1 MTPFTVEHPDPV
13 PTTLRSEDAALRATI
28 DRLMNRLRSRL
39 GGRCD
44 TLSCTLRDTGPLA
57 VITCGFAH
65 NSDGV
70 WRSHT
75 FTLELEGRGPLERAR
90 GVAEIFAAWEGLVL
104 SVDAAALSEAHRWAE

>member
-1 MTPFTVEHPDPV
+1 VSGETTVK
-13 PTTLRSEDAALRATI
+13 ATI

-39 GGRCD
+39 GRRCD
-44 TLSCTLRDTGPLA
+44 TLTFTLRDAGPHA